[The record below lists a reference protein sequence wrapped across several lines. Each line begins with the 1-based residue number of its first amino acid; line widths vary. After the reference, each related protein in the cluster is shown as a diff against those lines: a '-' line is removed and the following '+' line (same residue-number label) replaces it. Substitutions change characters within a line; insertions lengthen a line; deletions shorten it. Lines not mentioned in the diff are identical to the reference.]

1 MPISDKLALVGTSLI
16 NKLKTRANC
25 DLSNLS
31 DAGRLLIENNS
42 GGGGLEI
49 GDIGIA
55 PFGVNEAKNRRRY
68 LNGQVISQVE
78 FPTFTYRLKEA
89 VTKYPTLACSETD
102 WQAIMSASEVKQC
115 GKFVIDDTAKTIRLP
130 KIIMPIQGLV
140 DLGSLANIVKSGLP
154 NITGTYAWGDRQTAS
169 YIVSGALYD
178 AGVFSSYK
186 DGGGAVSNVPYMGFN
201 ASRCSA
207 VYGRSNTVQPEHIQY
222 PYFIQVSNG
231 TILEETDTV
240 YVDDLIAELRTV
252 KENSTIVEI
261 YSNGSSWCKT
271 YANGWCE
278 QGGKLT
284 SQTNHITPVAL
295 LTPYI
300 DTNYTIISV
309 AEGPNQGNSGNC
321 GYGSIINSGK
331 TTTGFNM
338 QTCNG
343 HFTSYYWQTAGFI
356 DTTA

>member
-1 MPISDKLALVGTSLI
+1 MPISDNLTLLGNSI
-16 NKLKTRANC
+16 ISKLKTRANR

-31 DAGRLLIENNS
+31 EAGRLIIENNS

-102 WQAIMSASEVKQC
+102 WQNIVLSSEVKQC

-130 KIIMPIQGLV
+130 KIIMPIQGLT
-140 DLGSLANIVKSGLP
+140 DLGSLANIVQSGLP
-154 NITGTYAWGDRQTAS
+154 NITARMS
-169 YIVSGALYD
+169 NESGAVNNSI
-178 AGVFSSYK
+178 GS
-186 DGGGAVSNVPYMGFN
+186 GSNNWESVYWN
-201 ASRCSA
+201 ASA
-207 VYGRSNTVQPEHIQY
+207 WNGIYGRSSTVQPEHIQY

-240 YVDDLIAELRTV
+240 YVDDLIAELRAV

-356 DTTA
+356 DTSVE

>member
-1 MPISDKLALVGTSLI
+1 MPISDKLALVGNSLI

-68 LNGQVISQVE
+68 LNGQVISQIE
-78 FPTFTYRLKEA
+78 FPTFTHRLKEA

-102 WQAIMSASEVKQC
+102 WQSIMSASEVKQC

-140 DLGSLANIVKSGLP
+140 DLGSLANIVQSGLP
-154 NITGTYAWGDRQTAS
+154 NITARMS
-169 YIVSGALYD
+169 NESGAVNNSI
-178 AGVFSSYK
+178 GSGSSNWESVYW
-186 DGGGAVSNVPYMGFN
+186 N
-201 ASRCSA
+201 ASA
-207 VYGRSNTVQPEHIQY
+207 WNAIYGRSSTVQPEHIQY

-278 QGGKLT
+278 QGGKVT
-284 SQTNHITPVAL
+284 TQTNYITTVTL
-295 LTPYI
+295 LKPYV
-300 DTNYTIISV
+300 DTNYTIMSNT
-309 AEGPNQGNSGNC
+309 EGPNMGGSGNC
-321 GYGSIINSGK
+321 GYGGIVNNTK
-331 TTTGFNM
+331 TVSTFGI

-343 HFTSYYWQTAGFI
+343 HFSSYYWQTAGFI
-356 DTTA
+356 DTSA

>member
-1 MPISDKLALVGTSLI
+1 MPISDKLALVGNSLI

-89 VTKYPTLACSETD
+89 VTKYPTLACSEAD
-102 WQAIMSASEVKQC
+102 WQAIMTASDVKQC

-140 DLGSLANIVKSGLP
+140 DLGSLANIVQSGLP
-154 NITGTYAWGDRQTAS
+154 NITGHFDGNGDD
-169 YIVSGALYD
+169 GAGHK
-178 AGVFSSYK
+178 AGAFYQ
-186 DGGGAVSNVPYMGFN
+186 GGTMTGANGAETGYYVYFD

-207 VYGRSNTVQPEHIQY
+207 VYGRSHTVQPEHIQY

-240 YVDDLIAELRTV
+240 YVDDLIAELRAV

-278 QGGKLT
+278 QGGKVT
-284 SQTNHITPVAL
+284 TQTNYITTVTL
-295 LTPYI
+295 LKPYI
-300 DTNYTIISV
+300 DTNYTIISNT
-309 AEGPNQGNSGNC
+309 EGPNMAGSGNC
-321 GYGSIINSGK
+321 GYGGIVNNTK
-331 TTTGFNM
+331 TVSTFGI

-343 HFTSYYWQTAGFI
+343 HFSSYYWQTAGFI
-356 DTTA
+356 DTSA

>member
-1 MPISDKLALVGTSLI
+1 MSISDKLILVGNNLI

-68 LNGQVISQVE
+68 LNGQIISQVE
-78 FPTFTYRLKEA
+78 FPTFTHRLKEA
-89 VTKYPTLACSETD
+89 VSKYPTLACSEAD
-102 WQAIMSASEVKQC
+102 WQAIMTASDVQQC
-115 GKFVIDDTAKTIRLP
+115 GKFVIDDNAKTIRLP

-140 DLGSLANIVKSGLP
+140 DLGSLANIVQSGLP
-154 NITGTYAWGDRQTAS
+154 NITARMS
-169 YIVSGALYD
+169 NESGAIND
-178 AGVFSSYK
+178 SIGSGSSNWE
-186 DGGGAVSNVPYMGFN
+186 NVYWN
-201 ASRCSA
+201 ASA
-207 VYGRSNTVQPEHIQY
+207 WNGIYGRSHTVQPEHIQY

-231 TILEETDTV
+231 TILEETDVV
-240 YVDDLIAELRTV
+240 YVDDLINELRAV

-278 QGGKLT
+278 QGGKVT
-284 SQTNHITPVAL
+284 TQTNYITTVTL
-295 LTPYI
+295 LKPYV
-300 DTNYTIISV
+300 DTNYTIMSNT
-309 AEGPNQGNSGNC
+309 EGPNMGGSGNC
-321 GYGSIINSGK
+321 GYGGIVNNTK
-331 TTTGFNM
+331 TTSTFGI

>member
-1 MPISDKLALVGTSLI
+1 MPISDKLSLVGNSLI

-68 LNGQVISQVE
+68 LNGQIISQIE
-78 FPTFTYRLKEA
+78 FPTFTHRLKEA
-89 VTKYPTLACSETD
+89 VSKYPTLACSEAD
-102 WQAIMSASEVKQC
+102 WQAIMTASDVQQC
-115 GKFVIDDTAKTIRLP
+115 GKFVVDDTVKTIRLP

-140 DLGSLANIVKSGLP
+140 NLGSLANIVQSGLP
-154 NITGTYAWGDRQTAS
+154 NITATWHNTTENQAW
-169 YIVSGALYD
+169 VNPSGAVYRISSSGD
-178 AGVFSSYK
+178 GV
-186 DGGGAVSNVPYMGFN
+186 DGTNGWFDQIGFD

-207 VYGRSNTVQPEHIQY
+207 IYGRSHTVQPEHIQY

-231 TILEETDTV
+231 TILEETDVV
-240 YVDDLIAELRTV
+240 YVDDLINELRVV

-278 QGGKLT
+278 QGGKVT
-284 SQTNHITPVAL
+284 TQTNYITTVTL
-295 LTPYI
+295 LKPYV
-300 DTNYTIISV
+300 DTNYTIMSNT
-309 AEGPNQGNSGNC
+309 EGPNMGGSGNC
-321 GYGSIINSGK
+321 GYGGIVNNTK
-331 TTTGFNM
+331 TTSTFGI

>member
-1 MPISDKLALVGTSLI
+1 MSISDNLTLLGNSI
-16 NKLKTRANC
+16 IGKLKTRANC

-102 WQAIMSASEVKQC
+102 WQSIMSASDVKQC

-140 DLGSLANIVKSGLP
+140 DLGSLANIVQSGLP
-154 NITGTYAWGDRQTAS
+154 NITARMS
-169 YIVSGALYD
+169 NESGAIND
-178 AGVFSSYK
+178 SIGSGS
-186 DGGGAVSNVPYMGFN
+186 GNWENVYWN
-201 ASRCSA
+201 ASA
-207 VYGRSNTVQPEHIQY
+207 WNGIYGRSHTVQPEHIQY

-240 YVDDLIAELRTV
+240 YVDDLIAELRAV
-252 KENSTIVEI
+252 KENSTIVEV
-261 YSNGSSWCKT
+261 YSNGSSWCKI

-278 QGGKLT
+278 QGAKVT
-284 SQTNHITPVAL
+284 SQINYITPVTL
-295 LTPYI
+295 MQPYK
-300 DTNYTIISV
+300 DTNYTIISTG
-309 AEGPNQGNSGNC
+309 EGPNQGTSGNC
-321 GYGSIINSGK
+321 GHFTIINSGK
-331 TTTGFNM
+331 TTTGFNL
-338 QTCNG
+338 QTCSS
-343 HFTSYYWQTAGFI
+343 HFTAYYWQTAGFI
-356 DTTA
+356 DTSAE

>member
-1 MPISDKLALVGTSLI
+1 
-16 NKLKTRANC
+16 
-25 DLSNLS
+25 
-31 DAGRLLIENNS
+31 
-42 GGGGLEI
+42 
-49 GDIGIA
+49 
-55 PFGVNEAKNRRRY
+55 
-68 LNGQVISQVE
+68 
-78 FPTFTYRLKEA
+78 
-89 VTKYPTLACSETD
+89 
-102 WQAIMSASEVKQC
+102 MSASDVKQC

-140 DLGSLANIVKSGLP
+140 DLGSLANIVQSGLP
-154 NITGTYAWGDRQTAS
+154 NITARMS
-169 YIVSGALYD
+169 NESGAVNNSI
-178 AGVFSSYK
+178 GS
-186 DGGGAVSNVPYMGFN
+186 GSNNWENVYWN
-201 ASRCSA
+201 ASA
-207 VYGRSNTVQPEHIQY
+207 WNGIYGRSSTVQPEHIQY

-231 TILEETDTV
+231 TILEETDVV
-240 YVDDLIAELRTV
+240 YVDDLINELRAV

-309 AEGPNQGNSGNC
+309 AEGPNQGNNGNC

>member
-1 MPISDKLALVGTSLI
+1 MSISDNFTLLGNSII
-16 NKLKTRANC
+16 NKLKTRANR

-31 DAGRLLIENNS
+31 EAGRLIIENNS

-89 VTKYPTLACSETD
+89 VTKYPTLACSEID
-102 WQAIMSASEVKQC
+102 WQAIMSASDVKQC

-154 NITGTYAWGDRQTAS
+154 NITATWHNTTENQMW
-169 YIVSGALYD
+169 VNPSGAVYRISSSGD
-178 AGVFSSYK
+178 GV
-186 DGGGAVSNVPYMGFN
+186 DGTNGWFDQIGFD

-207 VYGRSNTVQPEHIQY
+207 IYGRSSTVQPEHIQY

-231 TILEETDTV
+231 TILEETDVV
-240 YVDDLIAELRTV
+240 YVDDLINELRAV
-252 KENSTIVEI
+252 KENSTIVEV

-278 QGGKLT
+278 QGAKVT
-284 SQTNHITPVAL
+284 SQINYITPVTL
-295 LTPYI
+295 MQPYK
-300 DTNYTIISV
+300 DTNYTIISTG
-309 AEGPNQGNSGNC
+309 EGPNQGSGGNC
-321 GYGSIINSGK
+321 GHFTIINSGK
-331 TTTGFNM
+331 TATGFNL
-338 QTCNG
+338 QTCSG
-343 HFTSYYWQTAGFI
+343 HFTAYYWHTAGFI

>member
-1 MPISDKLALVGTSLI
+1 MSISDNLI
-16 NKLKTRANC
+16 LLGNSIIGKLKTRANC

-89 VTKYPTLACSETD
+89 VTKYPTLACSEAD
-102 WQAIMSASEVKQC
+102 WQSIMSASDVKQC

-130 KIIMPIQGLV
+130 KIIMPIQGLT
-140 DLGSLANIVKSGLP
+140 DLGSLANIVQSGLP
-154 NITGTYAWGDRQTAS
+154 NITARMS
-169 YIVSGALYD
+169 NESGAVNNSI
-178 AGVFSSYK
+178 GS
-186 DGGGAVSNVPYMGFN
+186 GSNNWENVYWN
-201 ASRCSA
+201 ASA
-207 VYGRSNTVQPEHIQY
+207 WNGIYGRSSTVQPEHIQY

-261 YSNGSSWCKT
+261 YSNGNSWCKT

-278 QGGKLT
+278 QGAKVT
-284 SQTNHITPVAL
+284 SQINYITPVTL
-295 LTPYI
+295 MQPYK
-300 DTNYTIISV
+300 DTNYTIISTG
-309 AEGPNQGNSGNC
+309 EGPNQGSGGNC
-321 GYGSIINSGK
+321 GHFTIINSGK
-331 TTTGFNM
+331 TTTGFNL
-338 QTCNG
+338 QTCSG
-343 HFTSYYWQTAGFI
+343 HFTAYYWQTAGFI

>member
-1 MPISDKLALVGTSLI
+1 MSISDNLTLLGNSI
-16 NKLKTRANC
+16 IGKLKTRANC

-89 VTKYPTLACSETD
+89 VTKYPTLACSEAD
-102 WQAIMSASEVKQC
+102 WQSIMSASDVKQC

-154 NITGTYAWGDRQTAS
+154 NITATWHNTTENQSWVDP
-169 YIVSGALYD
+169 SGAVYRINSSGD
-178 AGVFSSYK
+178 GV
-186 DGGGAVSNVPYMGFN
+186 DGSKGWFDQMGFD
-201 ASRCSA
+201 ASRSNTI
-207 VYGRSNTVQPEHIQY
+207 YGRSSTVQPEHIQY

>member
-1 MPISDKLALVGTSLI
+1 MPISDKLALVGNSLI

-68 LNGQVISQVE
+68 LNGQVISQIE
-78 FPTFTYRLKEA
+78 FPTFTHRLKEA

-102 WQAIMSASEVKQC
+102 WQSIMSASEVKQC

-140 DLGSLANIVKSGLP
+140 DLGSLANIVQSGLP
-154 NITGTYAWGDRQTAS
+154 NITARMS
-169 YIVSGALYD
+169 NESGAVNNSI
-178 AGVFSSYK
+178 GSGSSNWESVYW
-186 DGGGAVSNVPYMGFN
+186 N
-201 ASRCSA
+201 ASA
-207 VYGRSNTVQPEHIQY
+207 WNAIYGRSSTVQPEHIQY

-278 QGGKLT
+278 QGGKVT
-284 SQTNHITPVAL
+284 TQTNYITTVTL
-295 LTPYI
+295 LKPYI
-300 DTNYTIISV
+300 DTNYTIMSNT
-309 AEGPNQGNSGNC
+309 EGPNMGGSGNC
-321 GYGSIINSGK
+321 GYGGIVNNTK
-331 TTTGFNM
+331 TVSTFGI

-343 HFTSYYWQTAGFI
+343 HFSSYYWQTAGFI
-356 DTTA
+356 DTSAE

>member
-1 MPISDKLALVGTSLI
+1 MPISDNLTLLGNSII

-89 VTKYPTLACSETD
+89 VTKYPTLACSEAD
-102 WQAIMSASEVKQC
+102 WQSIMSASDVKQC

-154 NITGTYAWGDRQTAS
+154 NITARMS
-169 YIVSGALYD
+169 NESGAIND
-178 AGVFSSYK
+178 SIGS
-186 DGGGAVSNVPYMGFN
+186 GSNNWESVYWN
-201 ASRCSA
+201 ASA
-207 VYGRSNTVQPEHIQY
+207 WNGIYGRSSTVQPEHIQY

-231 TILEETDTV
+231 IILEETDTV

-278 QGGKLT
+278 QGGKVT
-284 SQTNHITPVAL
+284 TQTNYITTVTL
-295 LTPYI
+295 LKPYI
-300 DTNYTIISV
+300 DTNYTIMSNT
-309 AEGPNQGNSGNC
+309 EGPNMAGSGNC
-321 GYGSIINSGK
+321 GYGGIVNNTK
-331 TTTGFNM
+331 TVSTFGI

-343 HFTSYYWQTAGFI
+343 HFSSYYWQTAGFI
-356 DTTA
+356 DTSAE